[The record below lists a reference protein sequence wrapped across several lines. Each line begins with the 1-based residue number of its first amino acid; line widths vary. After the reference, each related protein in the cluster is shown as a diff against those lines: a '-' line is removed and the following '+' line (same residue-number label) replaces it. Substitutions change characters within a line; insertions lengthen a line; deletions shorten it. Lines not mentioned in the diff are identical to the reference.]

1 MDSKLYT
8 IEPSQRATSELERLV
23 AGGPSAVRGA
33 VGTEFTLAVGPSE
46 LRVRVRPALET
57 ETLSIQLDA
66 RGVPFELLVT
76 VVYDARLRA
85 SSRASRLYVGNELY
99 EGVQRLMDSRIGDNE
114 VCVFVSTTI
123 AKTQRASPLVQA
135 TKTILTIVRECGLA
149 SARTMLVVRSDEQLG
164 SFGSTM
170 FEGSN
175 VYVGKVG
182 GFPMPSVSPDE
193 QARADVQT
201 LFEGGA
207 WAIRNNDASSFERP
221 ISIAGNPPLRVRIRT
236 NRDPY
241 RDDAFVLASVD
252 RENLDD
258 PDATLELIAVHGA
271 GRVRL
276 RTTQLRA
283 TWLREYADPVSE
295 LTRQHVKPRSRE
307 LVIFATPCSF
317 TIADAGAW
325 MSVLRRVVRTLCD
338 LKLTAQQENTD
349 ALVVVRFET
358 ADGVRLE
365 AMRLLYLIDD
375 FGAAH
380 SSVLRLRAIGAPK
393 TRAKKVKKS

>member
-8 IEPSQRATSELERLV
+8 IEPSQRCTSELERLV

-33 VGTEFTLAVGPSE
+33 VGTEFTLVVGPSE
-46 LRVRVRPALET
+46 LRVRVRPALEN

-66 RGVPFELLVT
+66 LDVPFELLVT

-85 SSRASRLYVGNELY
+85 SSRASRLYVGNDLY

-123 AKTQRASPLVQA
+123 AKTQRVSPLVQA

-201 LFEGGA
+201 LFEGGV

-252 RENLDD
+252 RENLD

-276 RTTQLRA
+276 QTTLLRT

-295 LTRQHVKPRSRE
+295 LTRQHVKPGSRE

-325 MSVLRRVVRTLCD
+325 MSVLRRVVRTLRD

-375 FGAAH
+375 FGAAR
-380 SSVLRLRAIGAPK
+380 SSVLRLREIGASK